1 MFIGHYAVAMGAKRI
16 TPRVSL
22 GALVLGAQLA
32 DLLWPIFLLLGW
44 ERVRISPG
52 LMAFSSLD
60 FIHYPLTHSLL
71 GVAIWGVILGVVY
84 FGFTRY
90 RTGAWVVG
98 ILVVSHWVLD
108 AIVHR
113 PDLPL
118 VPWSQIRV
126 GLGLWNSVP
135 GTLVV
140 ELALYVTG
148 IYLYL
153 RTTTAQDRVG
163 RYGFWTL
170 VLLLL
175 VIYLADAFGPPPPSV
190 RAIAIV
196 GLAGWLVV
204 LWAYWADAHRVPAR
218 GAAE

>member
-1 MFIGHYAVAMGAKRI
+1 MFIGHYAVAMGAKRF

-22 GALVLGAQLA
+22 GALVLATQFA

-44 ERVRISPG
+44 EQVRISPG

-60 FIHYPLTHSLL
+60 FVHYPLTHSLL
-71 GVAIWGVILGVVY
+71 GEIVWGAVLGLIY
-84 FGFTRY
+84 FAFTKY
-90 RTGAWVVG
+90 RMGAWLVG
-98 ILVVSHWVLD
+98 ILVPSHWVLD

-118 VPWSQIRV
+118 VPWSPIRV

-140 ELALYVTG
+140 ELGLYVVG
-148 IYLYL
+148 AYLYI
-153 RTTTAQDRVG
+153 RNTTAKDKVG
-163 RYGFWTL
+163 RYGFWAL

-175 VIYLADAFGPPPPSV
+175 VIYLADVFGPPPPTEH
-190 RAIAIV
+190 AIAIA

-204 LWAYWADAHRVPAR
+204 VWAYWADAHRVATSGR
-218 GAAE
+218 A